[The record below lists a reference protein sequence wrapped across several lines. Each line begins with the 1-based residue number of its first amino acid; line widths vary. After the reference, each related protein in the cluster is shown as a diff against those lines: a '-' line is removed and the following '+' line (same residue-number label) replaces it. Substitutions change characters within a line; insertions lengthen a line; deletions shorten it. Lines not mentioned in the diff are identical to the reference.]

1 MLCNF
6 CGGLIFVLQY
16 LLGKYTKVSFGIKFY
31 EKEFVF
37 KKSSAVEKN
46 EEVVFSKQ
54 ENAESDLVENVLD
67 ENLVLD
73 KNEQNNDKNKEKN

>member
-1 MLCNF
+1 MRKNLF
-6 CGGLIFVLQY
+6 
-16 LLGKYTKVSFGIKFY
+16 S
-31 EKEFVF
+31 

-54 ENAESDLVENVLD
+54 ENVESDLVENVLD

-73 KNEQNNDKNKEKN
+73 KNKQNDDKNKEKN